1 MEIEFRTSHIRA
13 LVLTHAHIDHIGRFP
28 WLIAAGFQGSIY
40 CTHATARRVPL
51 ILDDGLRLQLD
62 LTRPQRARI
71 LERIKRQLKPVN
83 YGSWVPVKSLERGYF
98 TYIRFS
104 PAGHIL
110 GSAFVEVKLPNQE
123 VVVFSGDLGPKD
135 TPLLPDPVPPKRADY
150 LFIESTYGNRQ
161 HESVAARGERLLTII
176 MKSLRD
182 GGTIIVPAFSVGRT
196 QELLYTIESLLQK
209 NQLSDSLPI
218 IVDSPMA
225 AQITKA
231 YRQYRKLWSR

>member
-1 MEIEFRTSHIRA
+1 M
-13 LVLTHAHIDHIGRFP
+13 
-28 WLIAAGFQGSIY
+28 
-40 CTHATARRVPL
+40 PL